1 VNYDPI
7 PYLPDYHAESDV
19 FDMADQRE
27 AKSNE
32 AIAAATGMGACE

>member
-1 VNYDPI
+1 M
-7 PYLPDYHAESDV
+7 HAESDV
-19 FDMADQRE
+19 FDMVDQRE